1 MYSHWKSSFALL
13 WTGQACSILT
23 SMVSQYVLVWYL
35 AGSTGS
41 TATLSL
47 ATLFVM
53 VPQGVLTLFTG
64 SVADR
69 FDRRYIMAI
78 ADGAIGLV
86 SLGLALAAFH
96 GGLSTGFIY
105 LALAARSVG
114 GAFHAPCIQAVTPLI
129 VPQDA
134 LAKCAGWSQGIQTI
148 SMLASPALAAL
159 LYVKFPLWA
168 VIALDTV
175 GAGLAVAFLLAA
187 RLPKLQVGGGAKFR
201 LIADSR
207 EGFAIL
213 RSHRWLWQLCLV
225 CALFSVAFMP
235 ISALFPLMSLN
246 YFGGTEVSV
255 AVVETAFSVGMLAG
269 SILLGIWG
277 GTKNKIITMT
287 GAIFFLGAGL
297 LLMGALPPTGF
308 VLFVI
313 LSFLG
318 ALSAPFFNS
327 LFMVLIQEKVEGEY
341 LGRVLGISSSIMSLA
356 SPVGLLFTAAWG
368 DRLPLTLWFSI
379 GGVLVLLTG
388 ALCVALPAIRNC
400 DRQPPAP

>member
-53 VPQGVLTLFTG
+53 VPQGILTLFTG

-86 SLGLALAAFH
+86 SLGLALVAFH

-129 VPQDA
+129 VPQES

-168 VIALDTV
+168 VIALDTA

-187 RLPKLQVGGGAKFR
+187 RLPRLHVGGGAKLH

-225 CALFSVAFMP
+225 CALFSIAFMP

-246 YFGGTEVSV
+246 YFGGTEISV

-277 GTKNKIITMT
+277 GTRNKIITMT
-287 GAIFFLGAGL
+287 GAIFFLGTGL

-308 VLFVI
+308 VFFVI

-400 DRQPPAP
+400 DRQPPAS